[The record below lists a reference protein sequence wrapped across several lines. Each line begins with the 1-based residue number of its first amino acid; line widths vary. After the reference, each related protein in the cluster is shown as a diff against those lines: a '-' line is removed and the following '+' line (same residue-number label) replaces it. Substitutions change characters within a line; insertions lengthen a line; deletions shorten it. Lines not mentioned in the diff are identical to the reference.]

1 MTRKMELTI
10 ILAGGVVEAL
20 RLHIATAATESIQSA
35 IKRAR
40 ATMQP
45 LHPLEANAD
54 LQKFFIVDI
63 PDRQSGVKLLEELRT
78 IQGVEGAFEEPKSY
92 LASKQSA

>member
-1 MTRKMELTI
+1 
-10 ILAGGVVEAL
+10 
-20 RLHIATAATESIQSA
+20 
-35 IKRAR
+35 
-40 ATMQP
+40 MQP